1 MTENKEVDYR
11 FLYELLDD
19 AELKAKENLFAV
31 ENSTSVS
38 LADVIREKRDTVEFL
53 LAYFKK
59 QGGSG
64 YKMLSDL
71 MSQSGIKVSDGVL
84 TTTIARVRKS
94 RVTKSNAGEVSS
106 AVSKPVTVTNPVAMT
121 KKVVAAVAPVGD
133 SLLGA
138 VPGDDDVIE
147 WDSEKARLAVGFKV
161 GFVGDEWTADDD
173 RVLKCLVSL
182 AREHGLELTKL
193 ASADVMSKIANDVCS
208 FQLSKARKLNKLP
221 K

>member
-31 ENSTSVS
+31 ENSASVS

-94 RVTKSNAGEVSS
+94 RVTKSKAGEVSS

-121 KKVVAAVAPVGD
+121 KKVVAAVAPE
-133 SLLGA
+133 SLPGA
-138 VPGDDDVIE
+138 VPGDDDVIDWMGE
-147 WDSEKARLAVGFKV
+147 HNRLTPEFKV
-161 GFVGDEWTADDD
+161 GFSDCEWNAADTRMLD
-173 RVLKCLVSL
+173 KLVEFS
-182 AREHGLELTKL
+182 REQGIPLSKL
-193 ASADVMSKIANDVCS
+193 SSADLLPRYGDQVCS
-208 FQLSKARKLNKLP
+208 FQVVKARKFGKLP
-221 K
+221 A